1 MFSPILI
8 VLKIARAH
16 GLFSKTGILCSL
28 AIDLIFSAI
37 LSAPSD
43 RYLFS
48 SGLFMAGV
56 NFYGAMALG
65 VLVT

>member
-1 MFSPILI
+1 MAASYYHRPSIIVISPDDIL
-8 VLKIARAH
+8 
-16 GLFSKTGILCSL
+16 G
-28 AIDLIFSAI
+28 
-37 LSAPSD
+37 SAPSD

-65 VLVT
+65 ILVT